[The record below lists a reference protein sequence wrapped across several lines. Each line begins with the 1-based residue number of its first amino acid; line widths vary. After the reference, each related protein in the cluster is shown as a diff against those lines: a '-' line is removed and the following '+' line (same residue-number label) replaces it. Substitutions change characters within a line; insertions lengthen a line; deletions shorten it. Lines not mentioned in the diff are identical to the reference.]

1 MRIVLDTNVIV
12 SAFIKPEGSPG
23 IILKEIF
30 AKESHTL
37 LLSKGIVD
45 ELRQTLTYSKIGRYI
60 SFSDHQINFWITSLE
75 MIAQDVC
82 LRFTYD
88 PIVLEDPKDDIYIIT
103 AIEGHAEC
111 IVSGDNHLLNLNPYE
126 GIPILKPSNFLKW
139 ADHLSQVSA
148 YEFHEGRASLF

>member
-12 SAFIKPEGSPG
+12 SAFIKPEGNPG
-23 IILKEIF
+23 VILKKIF
-30 AKESHTL
+30 TEDSHTL

-45 ELRQTLTYSKIGRYI
+45 ELRRTLTYPKVRKCI

-82 LRFTYD
+82 PRFTYN

-103 AIEGHAEC
+103 AIEGNAQC

-126 GIPILKPSNFLKW
+126 GIPILKPSHFLKW
-139 ADHLSQVSA
+139 ADHLSPIRA
-148 YEFHEGRASLF
+148 YEFHEGRTSLL